1 MMSKKKIK
9 KTKNISDKF
18 DFTSQDMYDK
28 LIKLVNKYCTDDEC
42 IEIIE
47 LLDKFIDYIYMYW

>member
-1 MMSKKKIK
+1 MSRKKIK
-9 KTKNISDKF
+9 KTKNISEKF

-28 LIKLVNKYCTDDEC
+28 LILLINNYCTDTEC

-47 LLDKFIDYIYMYW
+47 LLDKLIDYIYMYW

>member
-1 MMSKKKIK
+1 MSRKKIK
-9 KTKNISDKF
+9 KTKNISEKF

-28 LIKLVNKYCTDDEC
+28 LIKLINNYCTDTEC

-47 LLDKFIDYIYMYW
+47 LLDKLIDYIYMYW

>member
-1 MMSKKKIK
+1 MSRKKIK
-9 KTKNISDKF
+9 RNENISDKF
-18 DFTSQDMYDK
+18 DFTSQDMYYK
-28 LIKLVNKYCTDDEC
+28 LIKLINNYCTGAEY

>member
-1 MMSKKKIK
+1 MSKKKIK
-9 KTKNISDKF
+9 KTKNISEKF

-28 LIKLVNKYCTDDEC
+28 LIKLINNYCTDTEC

-47 LLDKFIDYIYMYW
+47 LLDKLIDYIYMYW

>member
-1 MMSKKKIK
+1 MSRKKIK
-9 KTKNISDKF
+9 KTKNISEKF

-28 LIKLVNKYCTDDEC
+28 LIMLINNYCTDTEC

-47 LLDKFIDYIYMYW
+47 LLDKLIDYIYMYW

>member
-1 MMSKKKIK
+1 MPKKKIK
-9 KTKNISDKF
+9 RTKNISDKF

-28 LIKLVNKYCTDDEC
+28 LIKLINNYCTDDEC

>member
-1 MMSKKKIK
+1 MNRKKIK
-9 KTKNISDKF
+9 KTKNISEKF

-28 LIKLVNKYCTDDEC
+28 LIKLINNYCTDTEC

-47 LLDKFIDYIYMYW
+47 LLDKLIDYIFMYW

>member
-1 MMSKKKIK
+1 MSRKKIK
-9 KTKNISDKF
+9 KTKNISEKF
-18 DFTSQDMYDK
+18 DFTSQDLYDK
-28 LIKLVNKYCTDDEC
+28 LIKLINNYCTDTEC

>member
-1 MMSKKKIK
+1 MSKKKIK
-9 KTKNISDKF
+9 RTKNISDKF

-28 LIKLVNKYCTDDEC
+28 LIKLINKYCTDDEC
-42 IEIIE
+42 IEITE